1 MDLIKISQTEKGM
14 AVDARELHE
23 FLEVGT
29 KFTDWIQERIRKYGF
44 VEEEDFS
51 LMLTKIGERQ
61 NVVRHDYN
69 LSLDMAKELCMVE
82 NNEKGR
88 QARKYFI
95 ECEKRV
101 KRLVPSS
108 KGFLEEKVN
117 IHFSI
122 ADRLE
127 KVSGVK
133 KGIAIACALQSIEK
147 ETGID
152 TRGYVKLLPAAEHE
166 VGRMTATE
174 LGMQVGGKRA
184 VEINKRLFELGLQY
198 QREFVRLSKKTGKEK
213 TEKEWRLTEE
223 GEKYAEEFPY
233 NRNGHSGYQIKWSKS
248 VLPLL
253 NAKKDEKAK

>member
-1 MDLIKISQTEKGM
+1 MELIKINQTERGM
-14 AVDARELHE
+14 TVDARELYE
-23 FLEVGT
+23 FVNVAT
-29 KFTDWIQERIRKYGF
+29 PFHKWIERRIETYGF
-44 VEEEDFS
+44 QNERDFWTFLS
-51 LMLTKIGERQ
+51 ESTGGRPSTEYELSIG
-61 NVVRHDYN
+61 
-69 LSLDMAKELCMVE
+69 MAKELCMVE
-82 NNEKGR
+82 NNEKGS

-95 ECEKRV
+95 ECERRLKS
-101 KRLVPSS
+101 LVPTT
-108 KGFLEEKVN
+108 KGFLEEKVSV
-117 IHFSI
+117 HFSI
-122 ADRLE
+122 AERLE

-152 TRGYVKLLPAAEHE
+152 TREYVKLLPAAEHE

-233 NRNGHSGYQIKWSKS
+233 NRNGHSGYQIKWSKT
-248 VLPLL
+248 VLPLF